1 MIISAQ
7 CMVVILEK
15 LLAFVLKIAKIS
27 VGKRRGEMRAPSIG
41 SSAGPVTVGPV
52 SVAERHVA
60 SSSLS
65 TEQHIHCAEATDTL
79 LLLLLLFLTTNISLL
94 MHFMHENTMQ
104 GNDRSSLTLRTSDG
118 SLKVSIN

>member
-79 LLLLLLFLTTNISLL
+79 LLLQRQNSLL

-104 GNDRSSLTLRTSDG
+104 GNDRSSVTLRTSDG